1 MQWRIE
7 FFKARFAG
15 ALDSK
20 YRRKEIDQFDD
31 YAYHR
36 FVQSPLSPILPLP
49 MRLLPRKKRGKIA
62 CVRLLLY
69 RLLSSRKSS
78 SPTTII
84 ATMVPIDIG
93 TKYKSA
99 ADAGDAV
106 GGAVAA
112 GCSSTVKL
120 VSEYD
125 GQ

>member
-1 MQWRIE
+1 MW
-7 FFKARFAG
+7 FW
-15 ALDSK
+15 
-20 YRRKEIDQFDD
+20 
-31 YAYHR
+31 
-36 FVQSPLSPILPLP
+36 
-49 MRLLPRKKRGKIA
+49 
-62 CVRLLLY
+62 LLLY

-99 ADAGDAV
+99 ADAGVGV
-106 GGAVAA
+106 GGAVPM

>member
-1 MQWRIE
+1 MRVHSVERVKGVSNNLPDMQWRIE

-62 CVRLLLY
+62 CVVLVVA
-69 RLLSSRKSS
+69 LSS
-78 SPTTII
+78 
-84 ATMVPIDIG
+84 
-93 TKYKSA
+93 
-99 ADAGDAV
+99 
-106 GGAVAA
+106 
-112 GCSSTVKL
+112 
-120 VSEYD
+120 SEQQHCYYGNCHD
-125 GQ
+125 YSDR